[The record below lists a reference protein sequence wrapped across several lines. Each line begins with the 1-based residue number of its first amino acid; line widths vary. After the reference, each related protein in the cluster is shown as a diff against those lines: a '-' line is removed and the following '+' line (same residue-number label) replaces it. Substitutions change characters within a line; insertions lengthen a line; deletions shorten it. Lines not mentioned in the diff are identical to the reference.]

1 MIASILTILGMW
13 LFSAVFYLVARRI
26 EDGEWMFDFDFEDD
40 IPSTPTS
47 RPSPQPVFNKKAYLQ
62 SAQWRALRLATLK
75 RDHYTCQQCGIDNV
89 PLDVHHIHYNNLG
102 NEPLEDLVC
111 VCRSCHQEIHNLLGY
126 SRYGY
131 YAILK
136 D

>member
-1 MIASILTILGMW
+1 MW
-13 LFSAVFYLVARRI
+13 LFGIVFYLVIRRI
-26 EDGEWMFDFDFEDD
+26 EVGEWMPDFDFEDGT
-40 IPSTPTS
+40 TPTP
-47 RPSPQPVFNKKAYLQ
+47 RPSPHPVFNKKTYLK
-62 SAQWRALRLATLK
+62 SAQWKALRLATLK

-102 NEPLEDLVC
+102 DEPLEDLVC

-126 SRYGY
+126 SHYGY
-131 YAILK
+131 YTILK

>member
-13 LFSAVFYLVARRI
+13 LFGIVFYLVIRRI
-26 EDGEWMFDFDFEDD
+26 EVGEWMPDFDLEDD
-40 IPSTPTS
+40 TTPTP
-47 RPSPQPVFNKKAYLQ
+47 RPSPQPTFNKKAYLK
-62 SAQWRALRLATLK
+62 SAQWKALRLATLK

>member
-13 LFSAVFYLVARRI
+13 LFGIVFYLVIRRI
-26 EDGEWMFDFDFEDD
+26 EVGEWMPDSDFEDD
-40 IPSTPTS
+40 TTPTPRS
-47 RPSPQPVFNKKAYLQ
+47 NPQPTFNKKVYLK
-62 SAQWRALRLATLK
+62 SAQWKALRLATLK

>member
-13 LFSAVFYLVARRI
+13 LFGIVFYLVIRRI
-26 EDGEWMFDFDFEDD
+26 EVGEWMPDFDFEDGT
-40 IPSTPTS
+40 TPTS
-47 RPSPQPVFNKKAYLQ
+47 RPRPQPTFNKKAYLK
-62 SAQWRALRLATLK
+62 SAQWKALRLATLK
-75 RDHYTCQQCGIDNV
+75 RDHYTCQQCGIYNV

-126 SRYGY
+126 SHYGY